1 MKIIKMSSV
10 GSYMMTHFLLS
21 LAIQA
26 QAITHTISVAVDYFT
41 QIKKN
46 DNWKKEKDNFTQ
58 LFIILANLIKSLL
71 NIKINNILNC

>member
-26 QAITHTISVAVDYFT
+26 QAITHTILLQLTTSHRL
-41 QIKKN
+41 N
-46 DNWKKEKDNFTQ
+46 DFNYSIVYNCR
-58 LFIILANLIKSLL
+58 IKSLL
-71 NIKINNILNC
+71 NIKIKNILNY